1 MFLKLFWI
9 QFKVKE
15 HKYSQIEMQQ
25 KKQNSQSW
33 VFAIALA

>member
-15 HKYSQIEMQQ
+15 QE
-25 KKQNSQSW
+25 KQNSQSW
-33 VFAIALA
+33 VFVVAFAQEAKKDL

>member
-15 HKYSQIEMQQ
+15 HKYSQIKMQQ
-25 KKQNSQSW
+25 KKTKF
-33 VFAIALA
+33 FAIALA